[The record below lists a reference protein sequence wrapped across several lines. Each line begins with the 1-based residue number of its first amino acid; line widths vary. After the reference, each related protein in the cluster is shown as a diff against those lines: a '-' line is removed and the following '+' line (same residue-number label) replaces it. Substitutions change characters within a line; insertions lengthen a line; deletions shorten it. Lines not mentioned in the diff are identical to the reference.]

1 MEKEMISHLFVTPRK
16 AVLLALLAVTALTAT
31 GRTWTY
37 DECLSYAVKEGTTL
51 RRAGLTRQTATETR
65 LASDAALFPSLS
77 FSTSQNVSNQPWK
90 ANGSST
96 ILNNEIQ
103 TVTSKTSYNGSYNLG
118 ANWTVW
124 NGGRNYNQVKANRIA
139 EEKAELDSITAAL
152 TLEERIA
159 QYFAQILYSKE
170 AVEVNRSILE
180 AAKVNE
186 NRGIEMVRV
195 GSMSKA
201 DCSQLTSER
210 AQREYDLELSINNVR
225 NYKRQLKALLQIT
238 DDDDFDITDTTP
250 SDELALAPIPL
261 MQDVYL
267 AALENRP
274 EIKNAQKSIDNAD
287 IQMKLAKGQRMPTI
301 TMNASVTTNNSSQS
315 TNSWSD
321 QIKTNFRAGGGVT
334 VSVPIFDQRTAR
346 TAINK
351 ANIQRQT
358 ALLDLKEKQSSLY
371 STIENYWI
379 EATGNQSKFKAAKA
393 ATESSQVS
401 YDLLSEQFAVGM
413 KNIVELQ
420 AGMTRLLNARQSELQ
435 AKYLTIYNIKMLE
448 LYKK

>member
-1 MEKEMISHLFVTPRK
+1 MEKGMTNHLLVTMRK
-16 AVLLALLAVTALTAT
+16 IVLLLLLAVTTHTAT

-37 DECLSYAVKEGTTL
+37 EECLAYAMTEGTTL
-51 RRAGLTRQTATETR
+51 RKAGLTRQTATETR
-65 LASDAALFPSLS
+65 LASSAALFPSLS

-90 ANGSST
+90 STGSTT
-96 ILNNEIQ
+96 ILNDEIQ
-103 TVTSKTSYNGSYNLG
+103 TVSAKSSYNGSYNVG
-118 ANWTVW
+118 ANWTIW
-124 NGGRNYNQVKANRIA
+124 NGGRNHNQVKANRIA

-152 TLEERIA
+152 TLEERLA
-159 QYFAQILYSKE
+159 QYFVQILYSKE
-170 AVEVNRSILE
+170 AVEVNREILE

-186 NRGIEMVRV
+186 KRGLEMVRV

-225 NYKRQLKALLQIT
+225 NYKRQLKALLQII
-238 DDDDFDITDTTP
+238 DDDDFDVTASTPTDQM
-250 SDELALAPIPL
+250 ALATVPS
-261 MQDVYL
+261 MQEVYL
-267 AALENRP
+267 AALESRP

-287 IQMKLAKGQRMPTI
+287 IQMKIAKGQRLPTI
-301 TMNASVTTNNSSQS
+301 SMNASVKTNTSSQNK
-315 TNSWSD
+315 NSWSK
-321 QIKTNFRAGGGVT
+321 QIQTSFNAGAGFT
-334 VSVPIFDQRTAR
+334 VSVPIFDQRAAK

-358 ALLDLKEKQSSLY
+358 ALLDLKEKQSTLH
-371 STIENYWI
+371 STIESYWI

-401 YDLLSEQFAVGM
+401 YDLLSEQFAVGI

-420 AGMTRLLNARQSELQ
+420 TGMTRLLNARQSELQ

-448 LYKK
+448 LYKN

>member
-1 MEKEMISHLFVTPRK
+1 MEKEMISHLLITPRK
-16 AVLLALLAVTALTAT
+16 TVLLILLALTALTAT

-37 DECLSYAVKEGTTL
+37 DECLSYAMTEGTTL
-51 RRAGLTRQTATETR
+51 RKAGLTRQTATETR
-65 LASDAALFPSLS
+65 LASSAALFPSLS

-90 ANGSST
+90 ATGSAT
-96 ILNNEIQ
+96 VLDNEIQ
-103 TVTSKTSYNGSYNLG
+103 TVSSQTSYNGSYNLG
-118 ANWTVW
+118 ANWTIW
-124 NGGRNYNQVKANRIA
+124 NGGRNHNQVKANRIA

-152 TLEERIA
+152 TLEERLA
-159 QYFAQILYSKE
+159 QYFVQILYSKE
-170 AVEVNRSILE
+170 AVEVNRAILE

-186 NRGIEMVRV
+186 NRGLEMLRV

-238 DDDDFDITDTTP
+238 DDDEFDVTASNPTDQM
-250 SDELALAPIPL
+250 ALAAVPST
-261 MQDVYL
+261 QEVYL
-267 AALENRP
+267 AALNSRP
-274 EIKNAQKSIDNAD
+274 EIKNAQLSIDNAD
-287 IQMKLAKGQRMPTI
+287 IQMKIAKGWRLPTI
-301 TMNASVTTNNSSQS
+301 SMNASVTTNNSSFS
-315 TNSWSD
+315 DDSWSN
-321 QIKTNFRAGGGVT
+321 QIKTNFKAGGGVT
-334 VSVPIFDQRTAR
+334 VSIPIFDQRVTK

-358 ALLDLKEKQSSLY
+358 ALLDLKEKRSVLY
-371 STIENYWI
+371 STIESYWI
-379 EATGNQSKFKAAKA
+379 EATGNQSKFKAAKV

-401 YDLLSEQFAVGM
+401 YDLLSEQFAVGI

-420 AGMTRLLNARQSELQ
+420 AGMTRLLNAKQSELQ
-435 AKYLTIYNIKMLE
+435 AKYNTIYNIKMLE

>member
-1 MEKEMISHLFVTPRK
+1 MEKEMISHLLITPRK
-16 AVLLALLAVTALTAT
+16 TVLLIVLALTALTAT

-37 DECLSYAVKEGTTL
+37 DECLSYAMTEGTTL
-51 RRAGLTRQTATETR
+51 RKAGLTRQTATETR
-65 LASDAALFPSLS
+65 LASSAALFPSLS

-210 AQREYDLELSINNVR
+210 AQREYELEQSINNVI

>member
-1 MEKEMISHLFVTPRK
+1 
-16 AVLLALLAVTALTAT
+16 
-31 GRTWTY
+31 
-37 DECLSYAVKEGTTL
+37 
-51 RRAGLTRQTATETR
+51 
-65 LASDAALFPSLS
+65 
-77 FSTSQNVSNQPWK
+77 
-90 ANGSST
+90 
-96 ILNNEIQ
+96 
-103 TVTSKTSYNGSYNLG
+103 
-118 ANWTVW
+118 
-124 NGGRNYNQVKANRIA
+124 
-139 EEKAELDSITAAL
+139 
-152 TLEERIA
+152 
-159 QYFAQILYSKE
+159 
-170 AVEVNRSILE
+170 
-180 AAKVNE
+180 
-186 NRGIEMVRV
+186 
-195 GSMSKA
+195 
-201 DCSQLTSER
+201 
-210 AQREYDLELSINNVR
+210 
-225 NYKRQLKALLQIT
+225 
-238 DDDDFDITDTTP
+238 
-250 SDELALAPIPL
+250 
-261 MQDVYL
+261 
-267 AALENRP
+267 
-274 EIKNAQKSIDNAD
+274 
-287 IQMKLAKGQRMPTI
+287 MPTI

>member
-1 MEKEMISHLFVTPRK
+1 MEKGMTNHLFLTSRK
-16 AVLLALLAVTALTAT
+16 IVLLLLLAVTALTAS

-37 DECLSYAVKEGTTL
+37 DECLAYAMTEGTTL
-51 RRAGLTRQTATETR
+51 RKAGLTRQTATETR
-65 LASDAALFPSLS
+65 LASSAALFPSLS

-90 ANGSST
+90 ANGAST

-103 TVTSKTSYNGSYNLG
+103 TVSSKTSYNGSYNLG
-118 ANWTVW
+118 ANWTIW

-152 TLEERIA
+152 TLEERLA
-159 QYFAQILYSKE
+159 QYFVQILYSKE

-186 NRGIEMVRV
+186 NRGLEMLRV

-238 DDDDFDITDTTP
+238 DDDEFDVTASNPTDQM
-250 SDELALAPIPL
+250 ALAAVPST
-261 MQDVYL
+261 QEVYL
-267 AALENRP
+267 AALNSRP
-274 EIKNAQKSIDNAD
+274 EIKNAQLSIDNAD
-287 IQMKLAKGQRMPTI
+287 IQMKIAKGWRLPTI
-301 TMNASVTTNNSSQS
+301 SMNASVTTNNSSFS
-315 TNSWSD
+315 DDSWSN
-321 QIKTNFRAGGGVT
+321 QIKTNFKAGGGVT
-334 VSVPIFDQRTAR
+334 VSIPIFDQRVTK

-358 ALLDLKEKQSSLY
+358 ALLDLKEKRSVLY
-371 STIENYWI
+371 STIESYWI
-379 EATGNQSKFKAAKA
+379 EATGNQSKFKAAKV

-401 YDLLSEQFAVGM
+401 YDLLSEQFAVGI

-420 AGMTRLLNARQSELQ
+420 AGMTRLLNAKQSELQ
-435 AKYLTIYNIKMLE
+435 AKYNTIYNIKMLE